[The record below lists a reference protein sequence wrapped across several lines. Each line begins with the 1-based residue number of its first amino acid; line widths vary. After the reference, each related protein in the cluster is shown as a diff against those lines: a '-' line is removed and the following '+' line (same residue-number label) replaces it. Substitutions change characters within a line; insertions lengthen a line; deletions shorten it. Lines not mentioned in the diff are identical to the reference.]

1 MYIYTYRYIHIYLY
15 LYTYIH
21 IYIYTYIHIHI
32 DTSTHIYIFTHIH
45 IYIYSYIHSLPPS
58 PLPPSASLFPPLTSA
73 TWNMMNYKAW
83 RQTARDRPVAYD
95 RPRSMGC
102 DVLVYVPLPT
112 GIRQSTDKSKVSRP
126 RGCEVEVIEGTL
138 GMLKTHRAANGT
150 YNNEFIA

>member
-1 MYIYTYRYIHIYLY
+1 MHIYI
-15 LYTYIH
+15 YTYIH
-21 IYIYTYIHIHI
+21 IYIYTY
-32 DTSTHIYIFTHIH
+32 THRYIYTYIH
-45 IYIYSYIHSLPPS
+45 IYTHTYIHIFIYPFPPALPS
-58 PLPPSASLFPPLTSA
+58 PPFRLPLPPLTSA